1 MGSCDQVSFRGA
13 MESFKVS
20 VCVLAVVGLCQSA
33 PQVNTNQVVQTVT
46 TQLQPLISDAVA
58 RALASISISS
68 SPSSSGFAR
77 GSSSG
82 SFGATSGAAVARG
95 LSEEEELEYNRKL
108 NANAAYDYGYKVAND
123 EKQTYMAH
131 EETRQGADVQ
141 GKYNYVD
148 ANGDLVTVTYTAGVD
163 GYNEERSVTPGAVT
177 YRAENIAGPW
187 NGPLAGETEVEV
199 VPAPRASAPR
209 PAPRPEVPGID
220 QSALIRTI
228 LSQLQPQISSAVQTA
243 ISSSSRTVS
252 APVQAVRTVSSSSTP
267 QLFAGDN
274 SVRISTPEFNIEY

>member
-1 MGSCDQVSFRGA
+1 MGSCDQVSLREA

-68 SPSSSGFAR
+68 SSSSSGFAS
-77 GSSSG
+77 GSRSG
-82 SFGATSGAAVARG
+82 SSFGATSGAAVARG

-108 NANAAYDYGYKVAND
+108 SANAAYDYGYKVAND

-131 EETRQGADVQ
+131 EESRNGQDVQ

-148 ANGDLVTVTYTAGVD
+148 ANGDLVTVTYT
-163 GYNEERSVTPGAVT
+163 
-177 YRAENIAGPW
+177 
-187 NGPLAGETEVEV
+187 
-199 VPAPRASAPR
+199 
-209 PAPRPEVPGID
+209 
-220 QSALIRTI
+220 
-228 LSQLQPQISSAVQTA
+228 
-243 ISSSSRTVS
+243 VS
-252 APVQAVRTVSSSSTP
+252 APVRTVSSSSSSTP